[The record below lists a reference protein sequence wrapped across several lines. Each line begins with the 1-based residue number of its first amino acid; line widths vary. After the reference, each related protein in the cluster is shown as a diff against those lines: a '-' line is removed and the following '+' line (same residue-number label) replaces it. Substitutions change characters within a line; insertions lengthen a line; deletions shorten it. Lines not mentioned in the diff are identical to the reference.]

1 MGRIIRSK
9 DAGEEYLARELSRR
23 AFIRNAAAASAG
35 TAGLGLAACD
45 PHPGLG
51 DDDDSAPGDDD
62 DATEQPTYLVGV
74 GAGDTFQAALEA
86 ALNETVG
93 RNGLEFI
100 QPGDT
105 VFLKVNCNSG
115 DPFPYSTSPDMV
127 RAIGQMCWDRGASAV
142 TVGDRSFWG
151 DGNTMGNLVA
161 NGIAGATEDIGATL
175 MILDTNVDWYEFGQD
190 VVPQWVG
197 GFRLPAPIL
206 DADHIITLPNVKT
219 HFIANFTMAQKLN
232 IGAVHPEDR
241 MRPGN
246 LYSHSTANNLLY
258 KQIAQINQNFTPSL
272 VVLNAWEAVT
282 RGGPNINN
290 GGSVPLGEEGAPGL
304 VIASTDQVAADA
316 FGYAILKE
324 FAHPNEAVHNYGVWD
339 HPQMT
344 EGISA
349 GVGVS
354 SLAADDISGPTV
366 SDLDTYLAH
375 IVS

>member
-9 DAGEEYLARELSRR
+9 EAGEEFLAKEMNRR

-35 TAGLGLAACD
+35 TAGMGLAACD
-45 PHPGLG
+45 PNPGQG
-51 DDDDSAPGDDD
+51 DDDDSAGGDDD
-62 DATEQPTYLVGV
+62 DTPAPTYLVGV
-74 GAGDTFQAALEA
+74 GAGDSFQAALEA

-142 TVGDRSFWG
+142 TVGDRSFFG
-151 DGNTMGNLVA
+151 DQNTLGNLQA
-161 NGIAGATEDIGATL
+161 NGIAGATEDIGAEL
-175 MILDTNVDWYEFGQD
+175 VVLDTNVDWYEFGQD
-190 VVPQWVG
+190 IVPDWQG
-197 GFRLPAPIL
+197 GFRLPAPIM

-219 HFIANFTMAQKLN
+219 HFIANFTMAQKLL
-232 IGAVHPEDR
+232 IGAVHPQDR
-241 MRPGN
+241 ARPGN
-246 LYSHSTANNLLY
+246 LANHSTAGNLLY
-258 KQIAQINQNFTPSL
+258 RQIAQINQNFTSTL

-290 GGSVPLGEEGAPGL
+290 GGGVPLGEEAAPGI
-304 VIASTDQVAADA
+304 VIASTDAVAADA

-339 HPQMT
+339 HPQMV
-344 EGISA
+344 EGVAA
-349 GVGVS
+349 GVGVG
-354 SLAADDISGPTV
+354 SLAADDISGPSL
-366 SDLDTYLAH
+366 SDLDTYLQH
-375 IVS
+375 IV